1 MADEPRPGSGRPGD
15 RTEAARHG
23 DRLDALCDQ
32 LRLQADRPDGPA
44 RLVGWLARQL
54 TADVTLTV
62 RAPGTPVVPTRPAPG
77 TAPPAPEASAP
88 AGAAERLAPAAA
100 AVGRLLNG
108 APLPP
113 TPATPATPDPT
124 VRLFPI
130 GGRHPDAVLAL
141 RRKEPLTALDVRL
154 ITHTETVLARLL
166 AARESAAERAVLH
179 QVSASLRVAA
189 FQLLMGGQITLARR
203 AAAPLLP
210 GVLVHERARVYLVD
224 CTTTD
229 RDVTAR
235 VLGGSLAG
243 QALLVRCP
251 ANDTHLIVLAPLA
264 LDASL
269 DEHGWC
275 PTGLT
280 LRGVVEPRPDHHL
293 GGSTT
298 VDIAHTADAY
308 REAFHAL
315 TVARNLPHRHAL
327 YQAQTQLAQLVG
339 QPATGWAERLLGPV
353 LELPRN
359 QRDEVI
365 ETTRLA
371 LAFSHAQTG
380 KILDVHRNTVAR
392 RIERGVGLLGLDW
405 GSFQDRALLDLAL
418 QLLTEAT
425 EATEATEVAEATG
438 ATGASGATDQR
449 SAGRRV
455 GLPAILSSEAARAW
469 AQAFL
474 APLAEDRRPLLRTL
488 AGWVAAGA
496 NARDTQT
503 ALGLHQQTV
512 LDHLRTAERL
522 LQRELTAGRSGA
534 YELAWALWIS
544 GAAALPR
551 QPLR

>member
-1 MADEPRPGSGRPGD
+1 MSVGSRSEADEPLPGSGRHGE
-15 RTEAARHG
+15 RTEAARQG
-23 DRLDALCDQ
+23 VRLDALLDQ
-32 LRLQADRPDGPA
+32 LRLQTDRPDGPA
-44 RLVGWLARQL
+44 RLVGWLAGQL
-54 TADVTLTV
+54 AADVTLTV
-62 RAPGTPVVPTRPAPG
+62 RTSGAPGSPATIRPAP
-77 TAPPAPEASAP
+77 PIPEASAP
-88 AGAAERLAPAAA
+88 AGAAERLATAAA

-108 APLPP
+108 EPLSSATAAL
-113 TPATPATPDPT
+113 TPAPPAAPA

-130 GGRHPDAVLAL
+130 GGRHPHAVLAL
-141 RRKEPLTALDVRL
+141 RREEPLTALEVRL

-166 AARESAAERAVLH
+166 AARESAAERAALH

-203 AAAPLLP
+203 TAAPLLP
-210 GVLVHERARVYLVD
+210 GVLVHDRARVYLVD

-229 RDVTAR
+229 RNVTAR
-235 VLGGSLAG
+235 VLAGSLAG

-251 ANDTHLIVLAPLA
+251 AIDTHLIVLAPLPP
-264 LDASL
+264 DAVL

-275 PTGLT
+275 PTGLA

-298 VDIAHTADAY
+298 VDLARTADAY
-308 REAFHAL
+308 REAFNAL

-327 YQAQTQLAQLVG
+327 YQAQTQLAQLLG
-339 QPATGWAERLLGPV
+339 EPATDWAERLLGRV
-353 LELPRN
+353 LELPGN
-359 QRDEVI
+359 QRDEVL

-371 LAFSHAQTG
+371 LAFSHAQIG

-392 RIERGVGLLGLDW
+392 RIDRGAALLGLDW
-405 GSFQDRALLDLAL
+405 GSFQDRAVLDLAL
-418 QLLTEAT
+418 QLLTEAPDRRS
-425 EATEATEVAEATG
+425 
-438 ATGASGATDQR
+438 SGPR
-449 SAGRRV
+449 L
-455 GLPAILSSEAARAW
+455 GLAAILSSAAARAW

-488 AGWVAAGA
+488 AGWVTAGA

-503 ALGLHQQTV
+503 MLGLHQQTV

-534 YELAWALWIS
+534 HELAWALWIS
-544 GAAALPR
+544 GAAALPG
-551 QPLR
+551 QSLR